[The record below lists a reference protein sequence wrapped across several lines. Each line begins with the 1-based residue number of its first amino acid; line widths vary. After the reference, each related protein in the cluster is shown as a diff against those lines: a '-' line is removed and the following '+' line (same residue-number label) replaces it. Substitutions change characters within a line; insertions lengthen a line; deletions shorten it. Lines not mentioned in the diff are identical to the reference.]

1 MSPELTTSP
10 FFIAAITLGTLG
22 AILILAGIAALTR
35 ARALQFTLRTLAG
48 LVLLLSGALAGAIA
62 VGTQGY
68 LALTR
73 EDLAARIFVRPHGPQ
88 LFAAIVRFPDGHEGT
103 FELAGDEVYVD
114 AHILKW
120 KPLANLL
127 GLHTAYELDRV
138 GGRYHAIQEERSAV
152 RTVYPLTQD
161 RPVDLFGLRR
171 RYPFLRVLLDA
182 EYGSATFVPV
192 TESAE
197 FEVRVSTTGL
207 LIREVKPH
215 PGVNVLRPIEKK
227 TGWYETVVETYN
239 SFMTSSPR

>member
-1 MSPELTTSP
+1 MSSELTTSP
-10 FFIAAITLGTLG
+10 FFFAAIVLGVLG
-22 AILILAGIAALTR
+22 LILILAGIAALTR
-35 ARALQFTLRTLAG
+35 ARALQFALRTLAG
-48 LVLLLSGALAGAIA
+48 LVLLSLGGLAGAIA

-73 EDLAARIFVRPHGPQ
+73 EDVAARLFVQPHGPQ
-88 LFAAIVRFPDGHEGT
+88 RFGAVVRFPGGREST
-103 FELAGDEVYVD
+103 FELAGDEIYVD
-114 AHILKW
+114 AHIIKW
-120 KPLANLL
+120 KPLANIL

-138 GGRYHAIQEERSAV
+138 GGRYHDIEEERSAV
-152 RTVYPLTQD
+152 RTVYSLTQD

-182 EYGSATFVPV
+182 EYGSATFIPV

-207 LIREVKPH
+207 LIREAKPR

-239 SFMTSSPR
+239 SLWP